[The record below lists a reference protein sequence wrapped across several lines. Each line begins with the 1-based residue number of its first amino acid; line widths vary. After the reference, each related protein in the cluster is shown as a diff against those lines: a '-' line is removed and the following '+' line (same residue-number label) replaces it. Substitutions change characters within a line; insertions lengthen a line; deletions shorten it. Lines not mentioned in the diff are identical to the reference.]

1 HMLKGDKRGDLG
13 TIELER
19 GNTVQGQVLDA
30 QGKPVAGVYVR
41 ADHDRAKELEE
52 VEGFG
57 SVGDYICRT
66 VVTGAD
72 GRFTIRALPAGQFR
86 VAVSEEGWDPAS
98 RKDVESMPCRPLPGV
113 FTAQKLT
120 IKDGETPAPVVIR
133 GVPHVVVEARILDSK
148 GKKAR
153 GHEIDVFGK

>member
-1 HMLKGDKRGDLG
+1 
-13 TIELER
+13 
-19 GNTVQGQVLDA
+19 
-30 QGKPVAGVYVR
+30 
-41 ADHDRAKELEE
+41 ELEE

-57 SVGDYICRT
+57 SVGDCICRT

-98 RKDVESMPCRPLPGV
+98 RKDVESMPPRPLPGV
-113 FTAQKLT
+113 FTAQKLA

-133 GVPHVVVEARILDSK
+133 GVPHVVVEARISDSK

-153 GHEIDVFGK
+153 GHEIDVFGRIDGDSWSARVDHNPDGVYTVLAPHGLENAQINLVTNEHTVL